1 MNSDQLGG
9 LVRTLVAAL
18 AGLAVG
24 FGWFASVTPET
35 WTTVGG
41 IAATVAAAGWS
52 WWTNRTKAIVASA
65 AAKVI
70 VPASSQAAV
79 GIEQTIKPVV

>member
-9 LVRTLVAAL
+9 LVRTLVATV
-18 AGLAVG
+18 AGIFVG
-24 FGWFASVTPET
+24 MGYFATITPET
-35 WTTVGG
+35 WTTIGG

-52 WWTNRTKAIVASA
+52 WWSNRTKAIVASA
-65 AAKVI
+65 AAKVP

-79 GIEQTIKPVV
+79 GIDQTIKPSV